1 MITHTTMSRLIV
13 KGIPKYYT
21 EEKLRD
27 FFGKQGDVTDVKLMK
42 TRNGESRRF
51 AFIGYKLQEDAE
63 RAVKYFH
70 NSFIDTARIDVQLA
84 KTFLDPTV
92 PLSYKEHR
100 RQQEAKLREQEDRL
114 LEEEAR
120 RLQKKH
126 KKGPKSALDEE
137 IAKNPKLQEYMEV
150 MKHLHQVK
158 SWANDAA
165 VDGSGAPLARDL
177 EDYLAQQ
184 ERATAPVAA
193 SPVAVAPERESDDE
207 YEDFGARPNDTQDE
221 QPDEPMMSLADVKPV
236 GDDATDLDWL
246 KARRRRMK
254 DGEVTAADGLPD
266 PLQPPVRQRAPVAT
280 RAADPAAA
288 DVPAL
293 SIEDK
298 IAATGRLFIRN
309 ILYTL
314 TEQDFR
320 ALFSEYG
327 MLEEVHVAVDTRTGK
342 LKGFVYV
349 QFADP
354 QNAVAAFRA
363 LDKQIFQGRLLHIL
377 PGEHKKDHR
386 LDEFDIKNL
395 PLKKQ
400 KELKKKAQALKAQF
414 TWNSLYM
421 NTDAVLL
428 SVAARMGIAKLQLI
442 DAQSSDSA
450 VKQALAEALVIGDVR
465 KYFEEQGVD
474 LASFAKHER
483 DDRVILVK
491 NFPYGTT
498 LEEIGELFQ
507 EHGQLKR
514 MLMPPAGTIAIVEF
528 RDAPSARAAFTK
540 IAYKRFKKSII
551 YLEKGPRDLFT
562 KEPAPVAVE
571 ASKPEEAV
579 EAKVSAAEV
588 LADVDDSSVDGPTVL
603 VFVKNLNFATTAE
616 ALTELFTPLTG
627 FVVATVKTKA
637 DPKRAGS
644 YLSMGFGFVEFR
656 TKEHAQVAIKVL
668 DGHVLDGHRLQLKLL
683 HRQSGTAATP
693 ADKTKSTKIIV
704 KNLPFEATRKD
715 MVELFGAYGN
725 LKSVRVPKK
734 FDRSVRGFAF
744 VEFALLKEA
753 ENAMRLLE
761 GVHLLGRRLVMQ
773 YAERDA
779 ENAEEQ
785 IDKMTRKVKKQV
797 ATTQLNAA
805 RLAGKGKHALLE
817 EETEFDQI

>member
-1 MITHTTMSRLIV
+1 MSRLIV
-13 KGIPKYYT
+13 KGLPKYYT
-21 EEKLRD
+21 EEKLRG

-51 AFIGYKLQEDAE
+51 AFIGYKSQEDAE

-84 KTFLDPTV
+84 KTFSDPTV
-92 PLSYKEHR
+92 PVSYKEHR

-150 MKHLHQVK
+150 MKHSHQVK

-165 VDGSGAPLARDL
+165 VDGSGAPSARDL

-193 SPVAVAPERESDDE
+193 APARESDDE
-207 YEDFGARPNDTQDE
+207 YEDFEARPSDEQEE
-221 QPDEPMMSLADVKPV
+221 QPDEPMMSLADVGVKPV

-254 DGEVTAADGLPD
+254 DGEVTAADGSQD
-266 PLQPPVRQRAPVAT
+266 TSKPPVRQRAP
-280 RAADPAAA
+280 AAVPTGA
-288 DVPAL
+288 DVPEL
-293 SIEDK
+293 SVEDK

-309 ILYTL
+309 ILYTS

-327 MLEEVHVAVDTRTGK
+327 TLEEVHVAVDTRTGK
-342 LKGFVYV
+342 SKGFVYV
-349 QFADP
+349 QFANP

-377 PGEHKKDHR
+377 PGEQKKDHR
-386 LDEFDIKNL
+386 LDEFDLKNL

-400 KELKKKAQALKAQF
+400 KELKKKAQASKAQF

-421 NTDAVLL
+421 NTDAVLS
-428 SVAARMGIAKLQLI
+428 SVAARMGIAKSQLI

-450 VKQALAEALVIGDVR
+450 VKQALAEASVIGDVR
-465 KYFEEQGVD
+465 KYFEQQGVD

-562 KEPAPVAVE
+562 REPAPVETE
-571 ASKPEEAV
+571 APKPEKAV

-588 LADVDDSSVDGPTVL
+588 LADDSDDSGDVDGPTVS

-616 ALTELFTPLTG
+616 ALTELFKPLTG

-656 TKEHAQVAIKVL
+656 TKEQAQVAIKSL
-668 DGHVLDGHRLQLKLL
+668 DGHVLDGHRLQLKLS
-683 HRQSGTAATP
+683 HRQSGTAAMP

-753 ENAMRLLE
+753 ENAMRSLE

-817 EETEFDQI
+817 EETEFDHI